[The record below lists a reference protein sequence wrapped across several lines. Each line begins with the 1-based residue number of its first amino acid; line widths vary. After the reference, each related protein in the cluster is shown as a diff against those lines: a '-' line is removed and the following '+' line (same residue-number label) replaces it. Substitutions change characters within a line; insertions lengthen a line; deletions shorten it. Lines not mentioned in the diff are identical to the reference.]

1 MNCPHAMGLPS
12 PQRSMGRGRWGKP
25 CFSGAWE
32 NDGSHTACLKP
43 LAKLVLR
50 RRGGGVEYFNEE
62 GEREDMIGWRR
73 KGNRQVGG
81 GAAPPWATDWTWTW
95 LMSGFGVGY
104 CLDLVGLL
112 PSVWN
117 QKRNRPSQP
126 YNSTAARAEG
136 YYKTIQ

>member
-50 RRGGGVEYFNEE
+50 RGGGGGVEYFNEE
-62 GEREDMIGWRR
+62 GGREDMIGWRR

-95 LMSGFGVGY
+95 LMSGFW
-104 CLDLVGLL
+104 CPDLVDLL